1 MKTEKRMTEL
11 YNTYLQHLVV
21 CTDTR
26 AIVPG
31 CLFFCLKGE
40 RFDGNQFALQAL
52 ENGAAFVVTENPDL
66 MGNNRCIVVDD
77 ALKTLQDLAQ
87 HHRQQLHIPVI
98 GITGT
103 NGKTTTKELVHA
115 VLQTQFRTACT
126 KGNLNNHI
134 GVPLTLLSIRP
145 DDEIAIVEMGANHP
159 GEIEF
164 LCSIARPTHG
174 LITNVGKAH
183 IEGFGSFEEI
193 IHTKKALYR
202 SVIRDG
208 GILFVNENDLHL
220 RHDLAY
226 DKIVFYAGNADAH
239 LLGMSPYLRIRVGGR
254 DINTHLT
261 GGYNIY
267 NFLAAEA
274 VGHYFGVSD
283 DNVAKALSEYE
294 PTNHRSQVNVV
305 GTNTVISDYYNA
317 NPTSMEAA
325 LRNLARLHHPR
336 KRAVL
341 GDMRELGAISR
352 EEHQHIVDL
361 CQELGIEALFVGAE
375 FSAVAPQSS
384 FPDVETAN
392 SYLKTHPMEQSLVL
406 VKGSNSIRLG
416 ELTALLS

>member
-1 MKTEKRMTEL
+1 MTEL
-11 YNTYLQHLVV
+11 YNTYLQHPVV

-26 AIVPG
+26 AIVPDS
-31 CLFFCLKGE
+31 LFFCLKGE
-40 RFDGNQFALQAL
+40 HFDGNQFALQAL
-52 ENGAAFVVTENPDL
+52 ENGAAFVVTENRELEGHD
-66 MGNNRCIVVDD
+66 RCIVVDD

-115 VLQTQFRTACT
+115 VLQSQFRTACT

-164 LCSIARPTHG
+164 LCNIARPTHG

-202 SVIRDG
+202 SVIRDRG
-208 GILFVNENDLHL
+208 TLFVNFNDLYL
-220 RHDLAY
+220 RNDLAY
-226 DKIVFYAGNADAH
+226 DTVVYYAEEGENAITA
-239 LLGMSPYLRIRVGGR
+239 MSPFLRISFAGR
-254 DINTHLT
+254 QIDTHLT
-261 GGYNIY
+261 GSYNIY
-267 NFLAAEA
+267 NFLAAA
-274 VGHYFGVSD
+274 AIGRFFGVTEEHI
-283 DNVAKALSEYE
+283 AQALSDYT
-294 PTNHRSQVNVV
+294 PTNHRSQVNTI
-305 GTNTVISDYYNA
+305 GTNTIISDYYNA

-325 LRNLARLHHPR
+325 LRNLARLEHPH

-341 GDMRELGAISR
+341 GDMRELGPIS
-352 EEHQHIVDL
+352 EQEHRHIIAL
-361 CQELGIEALFVGAE
+361 CEELGIDALFVG
-375 FSAVAPQSS
+375 PQFCALIPEKA
-384 FPDVETAN
+384 FPTTEVLNEH
-392 SYLKTHPMEQSLVL
+392 LKLFPIQHSMVL
-406 VKGSNSIRLG
+406 VKGSNSIHLDK
-416 ELTALLS
+416 LSSLLQ

>member
-1 MKTEKRMTEL
+1 MTEL
-11 YNTYLQHLVV
+11 YNTYLQHPVV
-21 CTDTR
+21 CTDSR
-26 AIVPG
+26 QIVPG

-52 ENGAAFVVTENPDL
+52 ENGAACVVTENTELSGHD
-66 MGNNRCIVVDD
+66 RCIVVDD
-77 ALKTLQDLAQ
+77 ALKTLQELAQ

-115 VLQTQFRTACT
+115 VLQSRFRTACT
-126 KGNLNNHI
+126 RGNLNNHI

-164 LCSIARPTHG
+164 LCNIARPTHG

-208 GILFVNENDLHL
+208 GTLFVNINDLYL
-220 RHDLAY
+220 RNDLAY
-226 DKIVFYAGNADAH
+226 DTVVFYAEEGEGAIKA
-239 LLGMSPYLRIRVGGR
+239 MSPYLRIRVAGHEI
-254 DINTHLT
+254 DTHLT
-261 GGYNIY
+261 GSYNIY
-267 NFLAAEA
+267 NFLAAAA
-274 VGHYFGVSD
+274 VGHFFGVD
-283 DNVAKALSEYE
+283 DDRIAQALADYT
-294 PTNHRSQVNVV
+294 PTNHRSQVNII

-317 NPTSMEAA
+317 NPTSMAAA
-325 LRNLARLHHPR
+325 LNNLARLEHPC

-341 GDMRELGAISR
+341 GDMRELGAISE
-352 EEHQHIVDL
+352 EEHRHIIDL
-361 CQELGIEALFVGAE
+361 CRELHIDALFVGPE
-375 FSAVAPQSS
+375 FSALV
-384 FPDVETAN
+384 PDQAFATTEELNA
-392 SYLKTHPMEQSLVL
+392 YLQEHPIQHSMVL
-406 VKGSNSIRLG
+406 VKGSNSIHLDK
-416 ELTALLS
+416 LSALLQ